1 MLQVKRLTLEGTS
14 TAFEFTREGLKFL
27 VKNLSDNDCYVN
39 YTPITNDN
47 ESISI
52 LIPKKTAQV
61 IITDEVDCYPTN
73 TLYVKGTGDVE
84 VQILLCK

>member
-1 MLQVKRLTLEGTS
+1 MLQVQRKTLAGTS
-14 TAFEFTREGLKFL
+14 TAYEFTREGLKFL
-27 VKNLSDNDCYVN
+27 VKNLSDNDCYANIV
-39 YTPITNDN
+39 PITNDN

-61 IITDEVDCYPTN
+61 VFTDEVNCYPTD